1 MREAGRGEV
10 GNKWNLLVA
19 RILNQLSKIFN
30 LSKIKKNQLLGT
42 VFTNKEYVGGI
53 AKPKWICLLV

>member
-1 MREAGRGEV
+1 MREADRGGV

-19 RILNQLSKIFN
+19 RILNQLI
-30 LSKIKKNQLLGT
+30 SKIKKNQLLGT

-53 AKPKWICLLV
+53 AKPKWIC

>member
-1 MREAGRGEV
+1 MGETGRGGV

-19 RILNQLSKIFN
+19 RILNQLI
-30 LSKIKKNQLLGT
+30 SKIKKKSTVST

-53 AKPKWICLLV
+53 AKPKWIC